1 MEKNI
6 KSRVKKYYGDIAKG
20 VKKNSNNSCNAG
32 TACCN
37 TESGIY
43 SLDYIKDLP
52 KEAVEAS
59 LGCANPISLANLR
72 KGEIVL
78 DLGSGG
84 GIDVF
89 ISSKFV
95 GETGKV
101 YGLDMTDEMLELAN
115 MNKEKSGIKNVE
127 FLKGYI
133 EDIPLDDESIDVITS
148 NCVINLSENKRDSLK
163 EAYRV
168 LKKGGRL
175 AIADIVQL
183 KSVSDEIK
191 NNVLM
196 WMGCIAGAL
205 TIEEYREFLED
216 AGFSD
221 IEITP
226 VNIFTEKVI
235 KSIVGNKKI
244 IEDELDGA
252 FASVHI
258 KAYKYKS

>member
-6 KSRVKKYYGDIAKG
+6 KSKVKKYYGDIAKS
-20 VKKNSNNSCNAG
+20 VKKNSKNSCGCG
-32 TACCN
+32 TACCG
-37 TESGIY
+37 TESDLY
-43 SLDYIKDLP
+43 SLEFIKDLP
-52 KEAVEAS
+52 EEAIEAS
-59 LGCANPISLANLR
+59 LGCANPISLANLQ

-84 GIDVF
+84 GIDVL

-115 MNKEKSGIKNVE
+115 SNKEKSGIKNVE
-127 FLKGYI
+127 FLKGFI
-133 EDIPLDDESIDVITS
+133 EDISLDDESIDVITS
-148 NCVINLSENKRDSLK
+148 NCVINLSESKKDALK

-183 KSVSDEIK
+183 KSVPDE
-191 NNVLM
+191 VRSSALM
-196 WMGCIAGAL
+196 WVGCIAGAL
-205 TIEEYREFLED
+205 TIDEYKEFLED
-216 AGFSD
+216 AGFND

-226 VNIFTEKVI
+226 VNIYSKEVIRSIADEKYYEI
-235 KSIVGNKKI
+235 H
-244 IEDELDGA
+244 EEELDGA
-252 FASVHI
+252 FAGAHI
-258 KAYKYKS
+258 KAYK